1 MMMSTARI
9 GFVRRYSG
17 GFARDAVFEQYLRD
31 PVKMIVIPVTTERV
45 FIYHKHTKDF
55 LNEHSWLIRL
65 ETWLTGKAGNVWSK
79 LNASP
84 KSYNKKIVSGVNR
97 LLMNIPWTENS
108 LKTIPGDNYLLK
120 RVSKKDGPCGE
131 EAETK
136 LTLKEYLSSKVP
148 LRTKPVNVY
157 YPGKIIT
164 ESAVIAELRTLCE
177 QGLQYHRKQAL
188 LCLLGIPL
196 TIPIILIPII
206 PNVPGFYLTYRAYC
220 NLKAYLGAKHLK
232 RIMDT
237 HTPELKFQDFDA
249 YDKIWSG
256 ETNYATQKEKLL
268 LNDENLPKI
277 LELLEIPEIKFDLH
291 KVVQQETARLHD
303 ERQ

>member
-1 MMMSTARI
+1 MMAI
-9 GFVRRYSG
+9 GRNSFVRRYG
-17 GFARDAVFEQYLRD
+17 GGVVRDAAFEQYLRD

-55 LNEHSWLIRL
+55 LNEHSSLIRL
-65 ETWLTGKAGNVWSK
+65 EIWLTRKAGNIWSK
-79 LNASP
+79 LTASP
-84 KSYNKKIVSGVNR
+84 KSYNKKIVAGVNR

-120 RVSKKDGPCGE
+120 RVSKKEGPDGE
-131 EAETK
+131 EGETK

-148 LRTKPVNVY
+148 LRTKPLNVY
-157 YPGKIIT
+157 YPGKIIA
-164 ESAVIAELRTLCE
+164 ESAVTAELRTLCE

-188 LCLLGIPL
+188 LCLLGLPL

-237 HTPELKFQDFDA
+237 HTPELRFKDLEA
-249 YDKIWSG
+249 YDKIWTGASNC
-256 ETNYATQKEKLL
+256 TTQKERLL
-268 LNDENLPKI
+268 LNEQNLPEL
-277 LELLEIPEIKFDLH
+277 LELLEIPEMKFDLH
-291 KVVQQETARLHD
+291 KAVQQETARLSAN
-303 ERQ
+303 R